1 MVAVPLIDQR
11 ILIDAPPE
19 VVWQVISDQ
28 SQVAQW
34 DAGCSSVSVLTTQ
47 QRGKGVRRRCT
58 LASGKDAIEEIVS
71 WVEGMGYEYQR
82 VEGGP
87 YREYRGRL
95 RLQLG
100 PDGTSVQWTITYT
113 PKGLLGRLRD
123 RFGGQRAL
131 SAMVSASLRQLRRQV
146 DTLGQRMDDEARAR
160 AAIRERLSADE
171 RAAAY
176 AARQTPDEEG
186 PGAAAP
192 PVPAEPS
199 FVRELAAEEPPI
211 DPTADTQPQA
221 SQPAAASES
230 DREQATPPDAAQ
242 IAEGIP
248 LHRRVTPAHG
258 TPSVQPSSNVIERP
272 APHEAEPPIPPPAE
286 IKPPAPDIPP
296 PPEIKPPAP
305 AAPEEIDP
313 HAHFRRPGEA
323 EGQLAATP
331 PEGVRSV
338 EPARESTASLPE
350 PEPRPGLPPQ
360 TPITDTGEISIWDV
374 FGIRRPSEQDAD
386 ALDDLI
392 HLIQARHM
400 AEQRLQ
406 GRFGRRSARVRFREG
421 VLGLRLQLAL
431 QASQVRLGKRVR
443 ARIAREG

>member
-1 MVAVPLIDQR
+1 VPLIDQR

-28 SQVAQW
+28 SQIAQW
-34 DAGCSSVSVLTTQ
+34 DDGCSSVSVLTTQ

-58 LASGKDAIEEIVS
+58 LASGKDVIEEIVS

-82 VEGGP
+82 IEGGP

-100 PDGTSVQWTITYT
+100 PDGTSVQWTITYA
-113 PKGLLGRLRD
+113 PKGLIGWLRD
-123 RFGGQRAL
+123 RLGGQRAL

-146 DTLGQRMDDEARAR
+146 DALGQRMNDEARAR

-176 AARQTPDEEG
+176 AVRQTAEDAA

-192 PVPAEPS
+192 TAPLPAEPS
-199 FVRELAAEEPPI
+199 FVRELAANEPPV
-211 DPTADTQPQA
+211 DPTADTQPQE
-221 SQPAAASES
+221 SQPAVAATA
-230 DREQATPPDAAQ
+230 REQTAPDAAP

-248 LHRRVTPAHG
+248 LHQRVTPAHG
-258 TPSVQPSSNVIERP
+258 TPSVQPSSNVVERP
-272 APHEAEPPIPPPAE
+272 APHEPEPPVPPPAA
-286 IKPPAPDIPP
+286 IRPPAPDVPP
-296 PPEIKPPAP
+296 PPAITPPAP
-305 AAPEEIDP
+305 DAPEKIDP
-313 HAHFRRPGEA
+313 YARFRRPDEA
-323 EGQLAATP
+323 EGKAATTP
-331 PEGVRSV
+331 AEGVRPV
-338 EPARESTASLPE
+338 EPARESTASPPE
-350 PEPRPGLPPQ
+350 SEARPGLPPQ

-392 HLIQARHM
+392 HSIQARHM

-431 QASQVRLGKRVR
+431 QASRVRLGKRVR
-443 ARIAREG
+443 ARITREG